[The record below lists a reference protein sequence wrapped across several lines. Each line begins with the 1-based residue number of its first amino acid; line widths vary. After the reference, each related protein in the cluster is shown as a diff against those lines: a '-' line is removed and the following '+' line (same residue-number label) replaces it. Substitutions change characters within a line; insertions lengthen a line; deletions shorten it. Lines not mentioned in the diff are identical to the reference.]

1 MQPYQP
7 GHVRRRSSSSAPSS
21 SSLRLPPL
29 KLPIPP
35 PSSPRL
41 GTAVQHR
48 RALIRTALLGAVA
61 FATLAAF
68 LLLPQQ
74 CITVPADIVLPA
86 AGPSTAARK
95 PSLHEAAMVPPKRP
109 RPHQAAKIQH
119 QAEAEVVMEP
129 SAGAGTAEPPVKER
143 PSKLPVC
150 EKSAVFR
157 FAGLHGFGSEV
168 TLMYRMAAVASHFGY
183 EVFLDDARWNY
194 GTWLDYFRPLALP
207 SSSTG
212 ISTALPTVT
221 RCSMPKEGTKRAKVV
236 LTADELRSLSG
247 SLATD
252 APFTPRWTARSH
264 VLWSTRDMDGLDL
277 TYLHLFTNSSDLET
291 LRRADLELAADAA
304 PLFLTPEQT
313 LPPAYE
319 GAFSQSSG
327 IAGRAWQLD
336 EGLLQA
342 VEGMR
347 SAIGVSGDL
356 PQDGIGAPTLHP
368 SDLVIA
374 LHVRLGDKFLEID
387 RVKGGH
393 ATAETTDHDATPGL
407 TDELVAAYYAA
418 ATDSVHS
425 LAGLSRRDD
434 DESTAIE
441 PRWNVAS
448 GGDAHA
454 SEDVAAPND
463 RPLLVLMSDDPTAVD
478 VFRGHA
484 LAKWFRIKS
493 TVEVGAAVSPG
504 NEPTGGV
511 SEGKPSR
518 AKRLRRSHP
527 DPIPAGFNEIEFNRL
542 PLATRI
548 ENTRVFVRD
557 LTFLA
562 RTADALVITGSS
574 NVGRLLMMLFEAQG
588 KAAMRRNEVADERGP
603 GEPIGGDGFARPPA
617 RREMRSLDTRWFP
630 TARYT

>member
-1 MQPYQP
+1 
-7 GHVRRRSSSSAPSS
+7 
-21 SSLRLPPL
+21 
-29 KLPIPP
+29 
-35 PSSPRL
+35 
-41 GTAVQHR
+41 
-48 RALIRTALLGAVA
+48 
-61 FATLAAF
+61 
-68 LLLPQQ
+68 
-74 CITVPADIVLPA
+74 
-86 AGPSTAARK
+86 
-95 PSLHEAAMVPPKRP
+95 
-109 RPHQAAKIQH
+109 
-119 QAEAEVVMEP
+119 
-129 SAGAGTAEPPVKER
+129 
-143 PSKLPVC
+143 
-150 EKSAVFR
+150 
-157 FAGLHGFGSEV
+157 
-168 TLMYRMAAVASHFGY
+168 MYRMAAVASHFGY

-356 PQDGIGAPTLHP
+356 PQDGIGAPTPHP

-374 LHVRLGDKFLEID
+374 LHVRSVPLTSGSKVGQLELTRTEHSLGDKFLEID

-478 VFRGHA
+478 VFRRHA

-504 NEPTGGV
+504 DEPTGGV

-527 DPIPAGFNEIEFNRL
+527 DPIPAGFVSFSRLLVMTARWRRVVADFESTGKNEIEFNRL

-617 RREMRSLDTRWFP
+617 RREMRSLDTRWAAFGP
-630 TARYT
+630 ESKGLESGV